1 MTLSIDGS
9 RLTLTLAASAGPAK
23 SADWAAG
30 QLLRVIVDSRLPD
43 GTVTLRL
50 GTQLLEGRSDLPLR
64 PGQSLT
70 LQVTQTGT
78 PLVLRIVPEA
88 ATAPAHMTGRVSE
101 ASRDTVSARGPRL
114 GPIAESAKETDGIN
128 RALRQVLP
136 RQGDI
141 QPLLD
146 GLARTARAPD
156 SLLPPAVA
164 AFANRLL
171 SRLPDI
177 QTLVVPGELKQA
189 LRDSGLFLEAHL
201 ARNSA
206 APERDLKAMLLQLQ
220 GMLRN
225 VAATSVQH
233 DEPGNIPPTLDD
245 ADTQTAT
252 ALQHRTDAALARV
265 VMNQIDSLPR
275 DASATTPLVVELPLR
290 WNDQPA
296 MLRLHIEP
304 DDTARH
310 EKNASPGWSVWLSF
324 EPGSLGPVHCRLQ
337 LRGEQISAT
346 FWAEH
351 ETTAVLFQ
359 ENLEKL
365 GLDFQQEGLTPHLL
379 RCQAGKPPLPAPRR
393 HDILDE
399 RA

>member
-9 RLTLTLAASAGPAK
+9 RLILTSVVSAGGAAATM
-23 SADWAAG
+23 SDWRVG
-30 QLLRVIVDSRLPD
+30 QLLQATVDSLSPD
-43 GTVTLRL
+43 GAITLRL
-50 GTQLLEGRSDLPLR
+50 GTQLLEGRSNLPLR
-64 PGQSLT
+64 PGQTLT

-78 PLVLRIVPEA
+78 PVALRIVSDA
-88 ATAPAHMTGRVSE
+88 AAGADS
-101 ASRDTVSARGPRL
+101 
-114 GPIAESAKETDGIN
+114 IN

-136 RQGDI
+136 RQGEI
-141 QPLLD
+141 RPLLD
-146 GLARTARAPD
+146 GLTGAVRAPG
-156 SLLPPAVA
+156 SLPPAVA

-171 SRLPDI
+171 SSLPDI

-189 LRDSGLFLEAHL
+189 LHDSGLFLEAHL
-201 ARNSA
+201 ARDSA

-225 VAATSVQH
+225 VAATPVRHDLPSSVS
-233 DEPGNIPPTLDD
+233 PTPDD

-275 DASATTPLVVELPLR
+275 DASATAPLVVELPLR

-304 DDTARH
+304 NDMARH
-310 EKNASPGWSVWLSF
+310 EKNATPGWSVWLSL
-324 EPGSLGPVHCRLQ
+324 EPGDLGPVHCRLQ
-337 LRGEQISAT
+337 LRGEQVSAT
-346 FWAEH
+346 FWAER
-351 ETTAVLFQ
+351 EATADLFQ
-359 ENLEKL
+359 ENLGKL
-365 GLDFQQEGLTPHLL
+365 ESGFQHDGLTPQLL
-379 RCQAGKPPLPAPRR
+379 RCHTGRPPLPTLRR
-393 HDILDE
+393 SDILDE

>member
-1 MTLSIDGS
+1 MS
-9 RLTLTLAASAGPAK
+9 
-23 SADWAAG
+23 DWRVG
-30 QLLRVIVDSRLPD
+30 QLLQATVDSLSPD
-43 GTVTLRL
+43 GAITLRL
-50 GTQLLEGRSDLPLR
+50 GTQLLEGRSNLPLR
-64 PGQSLT
+64 PGQRLT

-78 PLVLRIVPEA
+78 PVALRIVPETA
-88 ATAPAHMTGRVSE
+88 AGADS
-101 ASRDTVSARGPRL
+101 
-114 GPIAESAKETDGIN
+114 IN

-136 RQGDI
+136 RQGEI

-146 GLARTARAPD
+146 GLAGAMRAPGP
-156 SLLPPAVA
+156 LPPAVA

-171 SRLPDI
+171 SSLPDI

-189 LRDSGLFLEAHL
+189 LHDSGLFLEAHL
-201 ARNSA
+201 ARDSA

-225 VAATSVQH
+225 VAATPVRH
-233 DEPGNIPPTLDD
+233 DLPSSAPPTPDN
-245 ADTQTAT
+245 ADTQTVA
-252 ALQHRTDAALARV
+252 ALQHRTDAALSRV

-310 EKNASPGWSVWLSF
+310 EKNATPGWSVWLSL
-324 EPGSLGPVHCRLQ
+324 EPGDLGPVHCRLQ
-337 LRGEQISAT
+337 LRGEQVSAT

-351 ETTAVLFQ
+351 ETTAALFQ
-359 ENLEKL
+359 ENIEKL
-365 GLDFQQEGLTPHLL
+365 GLGFQQEGLTPHLL
-379 RCQAGKPPLPAPRR
+379 HCQTGKPPLPAPRR
-393 HDILDE
+393 HDVLDE

>member
-9 RLTLTLAASAGPAK
+9 RLTLTLAASAAGPAK
-23 SADWAAG
+23 TADWATG
-30 QLLRVIVDSRLPD
+30 QLLRAIVDFQSPD

-70 LQVTQTGT
+70 LQVAQTGT
-78 PLVLRIVPEA
+78 PVVLRIVPET
-88 ATAPAHMTGRVSE
+88 ATAA
-101 ASRDTVSARGPRL
+101 
-114 GPIAESAKETDGIN
+114 DGIN
-128 RALRQVLP
+128 RALRQALP
-136 RQGDI
+136 RQGEI

-146 GLARTARAPD
+146 GLVGAARAPG
-156 SLLPPAVA
+156 LLPPAVA

-171 SRLPDI
+171 SSLPDI

-189 LRDSGLFLEAHL
+189 LHDSGLFLEAHL
-201 ARNSA
+201 ARDSA
-206 APERDLKAMLLQLQ
+206 PPERDLKAMLLQLQ

-225 VAATSVQH
+225 VAATPVRHDLPSSV
-233 DEPGNIPPTLDD
+233 PPTPDN
-245 ADTQTAT
+245 ADTQTVA

-275 DASATTPLVVELPLR
+275 DASTATPLVVELPLR

-304 DDTARH
+304 DDTTRH
-310 EKNASPGWSVWLSF
+310 EKNATPGWSVWLSL
-324 EPGSLGPVHCRLQ
+324 EPGDLGPVHCRLQ
-337 LRGEQISAT
+337 LRGEQVSAT

-351 ETTAVLFQ
+351 ETTAALFQ

-365 GLDFQQEGLTPHLL
+365 GLGFQQEGLTPRLL
-379 RCQAGKPPLPAPRR
+379 HCQTGKPPLPAPRR
-393 HDILDE
+393 RDILDE

>member
-1 MTLSIDGS
+1 MKPSSIDGS
-9 RLTLTLAASAGPAK
+9 RLTLVLAAASAGPAK
-23 SADWAAG
+23 TADWATG
-30 QLLRVIVDSRLPD
+30 QLLRAIVDSQSPD

-88 ATAPAHMTGRVSE
+88 ATAPAPMTGRANE

-114 GPIAESAKETDGIN
+114 GPIAETATGTDGIN
-128 RALRQVLP
+128 RALRQALP
-136 RQGDI
+136 RQGEI

-146 GLARTARAPD
+146 GLVGAARGAPG

-177 QTLVVPGELKQA
+177 QTLVAPGALKQA

-206 APERDLKAMLLQLQ
+206 APERDLKAMLLRLQ

-225 VAATSVQH
+225 VAVTPDRHDAT
-233 DEPGNIPPTLDD
+233 GNSPPTPDG
-245 ADTQTAT
+245 DTPAVV
-252 ALQHRTDAALARV
+252 ALQQRTDAALARI

-275 DASATTPLVVELPLR
+275 DTSAAAIRPRAASLR
-290 WNDQPA
+290 RYRAAGN
-296 MLRLHIEP
+296 R
-304 DDTARH
+304 
-310 EKNASPGWSVWLSF
+310 S
-324 EPGSLGPVHCRLQ
+324 GS
-337 LRGEQISAT
+337 
-346 FWAEH
+346 
-351 ETTAVLFQ
+351 
-359 ENLEKL
+359 
-365 GLDFQQEGLTPHLL
+365 
-379 RCQAGKPPLPAPRR
+379 
-393 HDILDE
+393 
-399 RA
+399 